1 MNMTITTDMISFEQ
15 IGSGIDRFLSK
26 LEEHYREA
34 VPSATSLKS
43 TIINAP
49 LRMKGNFPTDLAE
62 TEDAFIVTCEMPG
75 IEKDNIQ
82 IKLINSN
89 TITVKATITD
99 IHYEERTYL
108 FAERGHE
115 SKERTIVLPSEV
127 TADNVKATFRNGVIE
142 ITLPKVKTEC
152 ETDISIE

>member
-75 IEKDNIQ
+75 VEKDNIR

-89 TITVKATITD
+89 TVTVKVTLTD
-99 IHYEERTYL
+99 VHPEKGTYL
-108 FAERGHE
+108 FAERSHE

-127 TADNVKATFRNGVIE
+127 TADNVKATLRNGVIE
-142 ITLPKVKTEC
+142 ITLPKIKTDS
-152 ETDISIE
+152 ETEISIE

>member
-1 MNMTITTDMISFEQ
+1 MTINTDMISFEQ
-15 IGSGIDRFLSK
+15 IGSELDKFLSK
-26 LEEHYREA
+26 IGEHYRDA
-34 VPSATSLKS
+34 IPSTTSLKS
-43 TIINAP
+43 TIINTP

-142 ITLPKVKTEC
+142 ITLPKIKTDS
-152 ETDISIE
+152 ETEISIE